1 MLGNPWLYVAALLLW
16 ISSVIGA
23 FSYGDHVGQQEQEVS
38 MSKTNL
44 AYANRA
50 IEGEQHARAVEEQ
63 SNEDLEQQA
72 ANYDEQIRY
81 IKQDQA
87 HTVTALN
94 DGSEQLRIKLATALS
109 NPPAESSATTG
120 GDQPDSTAALSPA
133 VGGAVSWYAIG
144 EYNAVRAQ
152 LAACVESY
160 DSVAA
165 AMNGENDGSR

>member
-50 IEGEQHARAVEEQ
+50 LEGEQHARAVEEQ

-72 ANYDEQIRY
+72 ATYDEQIRY
-81 IKQDQA
+81 IKLAQA
-87 HTVTALN
+87 HTVDAIN
-94 DGSEQLRIKLATALS
+94 HGSEQLRIKLATALS
-109 NPPAESSATTG
+109 NPPAESATVTG
-120 GDQPDSTAALSPA
+120 GNQPDSTASLSPA
-133 VGGAVSWYAIG
+133 VSGAITWYAIG
-144 EYNAVRAQ
+144 EYNSLRAQ
-152 LAACVESY
+152 LAACVDSY
-160 DSVAA
+160 GAVAA
-165 AMNGENDGSR
+165 AMNQG